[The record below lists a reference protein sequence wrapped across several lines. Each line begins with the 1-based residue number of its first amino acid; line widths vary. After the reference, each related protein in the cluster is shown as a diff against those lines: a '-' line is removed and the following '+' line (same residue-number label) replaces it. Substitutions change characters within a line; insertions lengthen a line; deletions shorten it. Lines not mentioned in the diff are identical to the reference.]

1 MNRFVERFTSSI
13 VSVLGCHDRV
23 IFRGHLPFG
32 GDEHLNR
39 FVDYALKIKR
49 KDFIPFVEPVSQD
62 FVEHAQAMAKGAGV
76 PYHHFEAKPDKE
88 KLIHKLL
95 REKPHADGLVAVLC
109 CKEHCRTV
117 KLLHGQGRPRLAFRP
132 RPQRVLYFYFLDADF
147 GLMYVR
153 VQTMFPFTAQIYVN
167 GHEWLARQ
175 MSKERIGFIQA
186 DNSFV
191 DIDDFDRAQ
200 ELADQFSK
208 LDWVKILDR
217 FVQRV
222 NPLLQQDWLGQ
233 RSYRWVID
241 QAEFS
246 TDLLFLSKAELAQVY
261 PQLLEHALLNFSA
274 EDILKFL
281 GRRLHPRFEG
291 EVLTDLKKGRH
302 PGARIKHRM
311 KNNWLKMY
319 DKFGQI
325 LRIETVINQ
334 PREFKV
340 RRSRERNG
348 KRQMLWCP
356 MNKGVANF
364 YHYHAVARQSNARY
378 LDALATAVLPCATA
392 KQLESVH
399 KPARFGSRRRRALN
413 VLSDADQRLFLAV
426 LRGDHC
432 VNGFRNV
439 DLAKVLFPT
448 HAHTDAD
455 RRRRSTQVSRKLQ
468 LLRAHGLIAPI
479 RSSYRYRVTPKGQAL
494 MNAAVTVRT
503 KAFPVELKAIA

>member
-13 VSVLGCHDRV
+13 VSTLSCHDRV

-49 KDFIPFVEPVSQD
+49 KDFIPFVEPLSQSL
-62 FVEHAQAMAKGAGV
+62 VEYAQTMAKNADA
-76 PYHHFEAKPDKE
+76 PYCPFETKPDKE

-117 KLLHGQGRPRLAFRP
+117 KLLHGKQRPRLAFRL
-132 RPQRVLYFYFLDADF
+132 RPQRVLYFYFLDPHF

-153 VQTMFPFTAQIYVN
+153 VQTMFPFTTQIYVN
-167 GHEWLARQ
+167 GHEWLACQLHKR
-175 MSKERIGFIQA
+175 RIGFVQA
-186 DNSFV
+186 DNAFL

-200 ELADQFSK
+200 ELANQFSK
-208 LDWVKILDR
+208 LDWVNILDR

-222 NPLLQQDWLGQ
+222 NPLLKQPWLGQ

-246 TDLLFLSKAELAQVY
+246 TDLLFHSKAELAKVY
-261 PQLLEHALLNFSA
+261 PQLLEHALMNFSA

-281 GRRLHPRFEG
+281 GRRLYPRFDG

-340 RRSRERNG
+340 RRQRQRQG

-378 LDALATAVLPCATA
+378 LDALATAAMPSATL
-392 KQLESVH
+392 KQLESLH

-432 VNGFRNV
+432 LNGLATPTSPRFSSPTPPKTPRNAV
-439 DLAKVLFPT
+439 
-448 HAHTDAD
+448 
-455 RRRRSTQVSRKLQ
+455 
-468 LLRAHGLIAPI
+468 
-479 RSSYRYRVTPKGQAL
+479 
-494 MNAAVTVRT
+494 AAVVTCRANCNCSAPT
-503 KAFPVELKAIA
+503 A

>member
-32 GDEHLNR
+32 GDENLNR

-49 KDFIPFVEPVSQD
+49 KDFLPFLEPLSESLVD
-62 FVEHAQAMAKGAGV
+62 HAKDLAQHANA
-76 PYHHFEAKPDKE
+76 PYRHFEAKPDKE

-95 REKPHADGLVAVLC
+95 REKPHDDGLVAVLC

-117 KLLHGQGRPRLAFRP
+117 KLLHGKQRPRLAFRA
-132 RPQRVLYFYFLDADF
+132 RPQRVLYFYFLDPDF

-175 MSKERIGFIQA
+175 MHKRRIDFVQA
-186 DNSFV
+186 DNAFV
-191 DIDDFDRAQ
+191 DIDGFDKAQ
-200 ELADQFSK
+200 EIADQFSK

-217 FVQRV
+217 FVKRV
-222 NPLLQQDWLGQ
+222 NPLLKQPWLGQ
-233 RSYRWVID
+233 RSYYWVID

-246 TDLLFLSKAELAQVY
+246 TDLLFRSKAELAKIY
-261 PQLLEHALLNFSA
+261 PQLLEHALLNLSA
-274 EDILKFL
+274 EDVLKFL

-340 RRSRERNG
+340 RRRRQRQG

-364 YHYHAVARQSNARY
+364 YHYHAVARQSNERY
-378 LDALATAVLPCATA
+378 LDALATAALPCATV
-392 KQLESVH
+392 KQLETLH
-399 KPARFGSRRRRALN
+399 KPARFGKRRRRALN

-426 LRGDHC
+426 MRGENC
-432 VNGFRNV
+432 VNGFRNSDV
-439 DLAKVLFPT
+439 AKALFAKPAKT
-448 HAHTDAD
+448 AQE

-479 RSSYRYRVTPKGQAL
+479 RNSYRYRITHNGNAL
-494 MNAAVTVRT
+494 MNAAVTVRS
-503 KAFPVELKAIA
+503 KAFPAELKAVA

>member
-13 VSVLGCHDRV
+13 VSVLACHDRV

-49 KDFIPFVEPVSQD
+49 KDFLPFVEPLSQSLVD
-62 FVEHAQAMAKGAGV
+62 NAHALASNANA

-95 REKPHADGLVAVLC
+95 REKPHGDGLVAVLC

-117 KLLHGQGRPRLAFRP
+117 KLLHGNQRPRLAFRP
-132 RPQRVLYFYFLDADF
+132 RPQRVLYFYFLDAEF

-175 MSKERIGFIQA
+175 MQKRRLGFVQA
-186 DNSFV
+186 DNAFV
-191 DIDDFDRAQ
+191 DIDDFDQAQ

-208 LDWVKILDR
+208 LDWVKILDH
-217 FVQRV
+217 FVNRV
-222 NPLLQQDWLGQ
+222 NPLLQQPWLGQ

-246 TDLLFLSKAELAQVY
+246 TDVLFRSQAELAKVY
-261 PQLLEHALLNFSA
+261 PQLLEHALLHFSA
-274 EDILKFL
+274 EDVLKFL
-281 GRRLHPRFEG
+281 GRRLHPRFDG

-319 DKFGQI
+319 DKFSQV

-340 RRSRERNG
+340 RRRRQRQG
-348 KRQMLWCP
+348 QRQMVWCP

-364 YHYHAVARQSNARY
+364 YHYHAVARQSNERY
-378 LDALATAVLPCATA
+378 LNALATVAMPCATA
-392 KQLESVH
+392 KQLESLH
-399 KPARFGSRRRRALN
+399 KPARFGKRRRRALN
-413 VLSDADQRLFLAV
+413 TMSEAEQRLFLAV

-432 VNGFRNV
+432 LNGFRNADV
-439 DLAKVLFPT
+439 ARYLFKTPAKTLQE
-448 HAHTDAD
+448 
-455 RRRRSTQVSRKLQ
+455 RRRRTAQVSRQIQ
-468 LLRAHGLIAPI
+468 LLRAHGLVAPI
-479 RSSYRYRVTPKGQAL
+479 RNSYRYKLTSKGNL
-494 MNAAVTVRT
+494 LLHAAIHVRC
-503 KAFPVELKAIA
+503 KAFPNDLNAVP

>member
-1 MNRFVERFTSSI
+1 MNRFEERFTSAI
-13 VSVLGCHDRV
+13 VSTLGCHDRV
-23 IFRGHLPFG
+23 VFRGHLPFG

-49 KDFIPFVEPVSQD
+49 KDFIPFVEPLSQSLVD
-62 FVEHAQAMAKGAGV
+62 HAQALAKDADA

-95 REKPHADGLVAVLC
+95 CQKPHGDGLVAVLC

-132 RPQRVLYFYFLDADF
+132 RPQRVLYFYVLDADF

-175 MSKERIGFIQA
+175 LHRERIGFVQA

-191 DIDDFDRAQ
+191 DIDDFVHAQ
-200 ELADQFSK
+200 KRADQFSK
-208 LDWVKILDR
+208 LDWVQILDR

-222 NPLLQQDWLGQ
+222 NPLLKQDWLGQ

-246 TDLLFLSKAELAQVY
+246 TDILFKSKAELAKVY
-261 PQLLEHALLNFSA
+261 PSLLEHALLNFSA
-274 EDILKFL
+274 EDVLKFF
-281 GRRLHPRFEG
+281 GRRLHPRFDG

-319 DKFGQI
+319 DKFGHI

-340 RRSRERNG
+340 RRLRERNG

-364 YHYHAVARQSNARY
+364 YQYHAVARQSNERY
-378 LDALATAVLPCATA
+378 LDALATAAMPCATR
-392 KQLESVH
+392 KQVESLH
-399 KPARFGSRRRRALN
+399 KPARFGKRRRRALN
-413 VLSDADQRLFLAV
+413 TMSEADQRLFRAV
-426 LRGDHC
+426 LRGDHALT
-432 VNGFRNV
+432 GFRNADV
-439 DLAKVLFPT
+439 ARHLFAT
-448 HAHTDAD
+448 QTRTAQQC
-455 RRRRSTQVSRKLQ
+455 RRRTAHVSRQLQ
-468 LLRAHGLIAPI
+468 LLRAHGLIVPI
-479 RSSYRYRVTPKGQAL
+479 RNSYRYRITAKGNL
-494 MNAAVTVRT
+494 VMNAAIYVRH
-503 KAFPVELKAIA
+503 KAFPKELNLAA

>member
-1 MNRFVERFTSSI
+1 
-13 VSVLGCHDRV
+13 
-23 IFRGHLPFG
+23 
-32 GDEHLNR
+32 
-39 FVDYALKIKR
+39 
-49 KDFIPFVEPVSQD
+49 
-62 FVEHAQAMAKGAGV
+62 
-76 PYHHFEAKPDKE
+76 
-88 KLIHKLL
+88 
-95 REKPHADGLVAVLC
+95 
-109 CKEHCRTV
+109 
-117 KLLHGQGRPRLAFRP
+117 
-132 RPQRVLYFYFLDADF
+132 
-147 GLMYVR
+147 
-153 VQTMFPFTAQIYVN
+153 MFPFTTQIYVN
-167 GHEWLARQ
+167 GHEWLACQLHKR
-175 MSKERIGFIQA
+175 RIGFVQA
-186 DNSFV
+186 DNAFL

-200 ELADQFSK
+200 ELANQFSK
-208 LDWVKILDR
+208 LDWVNILDR

-222 NPLLQQDWLGQ
+222 NPLLKQPWLGQ

-246 TDLLFLSKAELAQVY
+246 TDLLFHSKAELAKVY
-261 PQLLEHALLNFSA
+261 PQLLEHALMNFSA

-281 GRRLHPRFEG
+281 GRRLYPRFDG

-340 RRSRERNG
+340 RRQRQRQG

-378 LDALATAVLPCATA
+378 LDALATAAMPSATL
-392 KQLESVH
+392 KQLESLH

-432 VNGFRNV
+432 LNGFGNADV
-439 DLAKVLFPT
+439 AKVLFSNAAKNAT
-448 HAHTDAD
+448 E
-455 RRRRSTQVSRKLQ
+455 RSRRSSHVSRKLQ
-468 LLRAHGLIAPI
+468 LLRAHGLITTI
-479 RSSYRYRVTPKGQAL
+479 RSSYRYKITPKGRAL
-494 MNAAVTVRT
+494 MNSAISVRSKT
-503 KAFPVELKAIA
+503 FPEQLKAVA